1 MEEIRIVRQQD
12 SRQSIQHKDLMLA
25 MTYGRLSI
33 IHENVERSLLYHGKL
48 SLIGWDLGRM
58 QRQPCIQIN
67 RRALRQHC
75 SPPWWMMLWCLEK
88 RFVSAMYILQTLK
101 IGLCFHHKKVTIY
114 FKDNEFLARHSWR
127 FIFENH
133 SELRCGESHKQVLN

>member
-48 SLIGWDLGRM
+48 SLIG
-58 QRQPCIQIN
+58 
-67 RRALRQHC
+67 
-75 SPPWWMMLWCLEK
+75 
-88 RFVSAMYILQTLK
+88 
-101 IGLCFHHKKVTIY
+101 
-114 FKDNEFLARHSWR
+114 
-127 FIFENH
+127 
-133 SELRCGESHKQVLN
+133 